1 MEKQTIGDRAFG
13 IVNFLLLCL
22 ILVIVIYPLIFV
34 LSASISNPELLLKG
48 EIRLLPK
55 EITFEGYAK
64 VFKNNDVMRGY
75 LNTFVYTGVGTVI
88 NLMMTTAGAYALSRK
103 NLYGRN
109 VITALLIFTMFFSGG
124 MIPTY
129 LVIKDLHMLN
139 TIWAMVIPG
148 AISVYNLIIMRTFF
162 QTSIP
167 NEIEE
172 AAHIDGCSNLQTLFR
187 IVLPLSTPIIAVMV
201 LFYAVSHWNSFFDGL
216 IYLTDRKKFP
226 LQLILREILIQ
237 EDVADMDATMAE
249 SVVQQAMSVEGMK
262 YALVVVANIPVLI
275 MYPFVQKYFVK
286 GVMIGSLK
294 G

>member
-1 MEKQTIGDRAFG
+1 MEYQTLGDRIFG
-13 IVNFLLLCL
+13 IINFLILCL
-22 ILVIVIYPLIFV
+22 VVIIMLYPLIFV
-34 LSASISNPELLLKG
+34 LSASISNPELLLRG
-48 EIRLLPK
+48 EVRLFPK
-55 EITFEGYAK
+55 EITFDGYK
-64 VFKNNDVMRGY
+64 RVFENRDVMRGY
-75 LNTFVYTGVGTVI
+75 LNTFIYTTVGTSI
-88 NLMMTTAGAYALSRK
+88 NLLLTTMGAYALSRK

-109 VITALLIFTMFFSGG
+109 VITAILIFTMFFSGG

-129 LVIKDLHMLN
+129 LVVKSLHMLN

-167 NEIEE
+167 DELEE
-172 AAHIDGCSNLQTLFR
+172 AAHIDGCSNIQTLIR
-187 IVLPLSTPIIAVMV
+187 IVLPLSTPILAVMV
-201 LFYAVSHWNSFFDGL
+201 LFYAVSHWNTFFDGL
-216 IYLTDRKKFP
+216 IYLTDRNKFP

-237 EDVADMDATMAE
+237 NRVADMDSTLEE
-249 SVVQQAMSVEGMK
+249 SLIQQAIAVEGLK
-262 YALVVVANIPVLI
+262 YALVVVANLPVLI

>member
-1 MEKQTIGDRAFG
+1 MEKQTIGDRTFG

-55 EITFEGYAK
+55 EITFDGYAK
-64 VFKNNDVMRGY
+64 VFKNSDVMRGY
-75 LNTFVYTGVGTVI
+75 LNTFIYTGVGTVI

-103 NLYGRN
+103 NLFGRN

-187 IVLPLSTPIIAVMV
+187 IVLPLSTPIIAVMT
-201 LFYAVSHWNSFFDGL
+201 LFYAVTHWNSFFDGL
-216 IYLTDRKKFP
+216 IYLTDRSKFP

-237 EDVADMDATMAE
+237 EDVADMDATMVE

>member
-55 EITFEGYAK
+55 EITFDGYAK
-64 VFKNNDVMRGY
+64 VFKNKDVMRGY
-75 LNTFVYTGVGTVI
+75 LNTFIYTGVGTVI

-129 LVIKDLHMLN
+129 LVIKELHMLN

-187 IVLPLSTPIIAVMV
+187 IVLPLSTPIIAVMT

-216 IYLTDRKKFP
+216 IYLTDRSKFP

-237 EDVADMDATMAE
+237 EDVADMDATMVE

>member
-1 MEKQTIGDRAFG
+1 
-13 IVNFLLLCL
+13 
-22 ILVIVIYPLIFV
+22 
-34 LSASISNPELLLKG
+34 
-48 EIRLLPK
+48 
-55 EITFEGYAK
+55 
-64 VFKNNDVMRGY
+64 MRGY
-75 LNTFVYTGVGTVI
+75 LNTFIYTTVGTSI
-88 NLMMTTAGAYALSRK
+88 NLLLTTMGAYALSRK

-109 VITALLIFTMFFSGG
+109 VITAILIFTMFFSGG

-129 LVIKDLHMLN
+129 LVVKSLHMLN

-167 NEIEE
+167 DELEE
-172 AAHIDGCSNLQTLFR
+172 AAHIDGCSNIQTLIR
-187 IVLPLSTPIIAVMV
+187 IVLPLSTPILAVMV
-201 LFYAVSHWNSFFDGL
+201 LFYAVSHWNTFFDGL
-216 IYLTDRKKFP
+216 IYLTDRNKFP

-237 EDVADMDATMAE
+237 NRVADMDSTLEE
-249 SVVQQAMSVEGMK
+249 SLIQQAIAVEGLK
-262 YALVVVANIPVLI
+262 YALVVVANLPVLI

>member
-1 MEKQTIGDRAFG
+1 MEKQSIGDRTFG

-55 EITFEGYAK
+55 EITFDGYAK

-75 LNTFVYTGVGTVI
+75 LNTFIYTGVGTVI

-103 NLYGRN
+103 NLFGRN

-187 IVLPLSTPIIAVMV
+187 IVLPLSTPIIAVMT
-201 LFYAVSHWNSFFDGL
+201 LFYAVTHWNSFFDGL
-216 IYLTDRKKFP
+216 IYLTDRSKFP

-237 EDVADMDATMAE
+237 EDVADMDATMVE